1 MKRIM
6 QAKNKVT
13 FLLLFAILVLC
24 IGFIFVACGV
34 GPVTKGV
41 NNDRGNFALDTTDCP
56 GGRTSCTANATATDT
71 AYSMNS
77 IQGKPLTLEAWI
89 KPKVTTT
96 AFILAHIQSRGAAL
110 KVAAVSTT
118 STSCNATGVGVPT
131 VYTFTSAHG
140 HVVGQELSPTSTLA
154 GCGITAGTSYYVCTV
169 PAATTMTIA
178 TTAACGGTTVT
189 NQAGDGTD
197 VTWSGLSSV
206 TPMFEIRRSVFTV
219 GGGGTATS
227 SVPYTVSG
235 SVIDLDAWTHI
246 AGILTNDDHSAVGG
260 HPVCADVAVV
270 GADPHIPDGDATN
283 DPWHLDIYLNGV
295 INACAETYGNVTD
308 PTFAAV
314 AFADAPG
321 AKQVN
326 IQAQGIVDETR
337 IWTTDD
343 RTILDCMNQELGTSG
358 TCDRTDS
365 NLLSYLRF
373 NAGAGHS
380 VMDEAGIFAGA
391 GLVYILAPDNFPSW
405 DTGWTSDT
413 PF

>member
-89 KPKVTTT
+89 KPKVTSSVY
-96 AFILAHIQSRGAAL
+96 ILRHIQSRGAAL
-110 KVAAVSTT
+110 KVAGIGGNTT
-118 STSCNATGVGVPT
+118 
-131 VYTFTSAHG
+131 
-140 HVVGQELSPTSTLA
+140 Q
-154 GCGITAGTSYYVCTV
+154 
-169 PAATTMTIA
+169 
-178 TTAACGGTTVT
+178 
-189 NQAGDGTD
+189 
-197 VTWSGLSSV
+197 V
-206 TPMFEIRRSVFTV
+206 TPMFEIRRVVFAI
-219 GGGGTATS
+219 GGAGATS

-246 AGILTNDDHSAVGG
+246 AGILTNDDHSGV
-260 HPVCADVAVV
+260 HTTCAGV
-270 GADPHIPDGDATN
+270 GANVAAEDDL
-283 DPWHLDIYLNGV
+283 WHMDIYENGV
-295 INACAETYGNVTD
+295 YDDCSYTWGGNTPMTIACDAAGVFTFSSAHGLSVGEQMTPTTSIANCNITAGTAYEVCTVPTTTTVTLD
-308 PTFAAV
+308 DTVGCGSPLTTTTNAAV
-314 AFADAPG
+314 AMIDPTAAADAFAHAPG

>member
-56 GGRTSCTANATATDT
+56 GGRTSCTANATASDH
-71 AYSMNS
+71 AYSKNS

-89 KPKVTTT
+89 KPKATSSVY
-96 AFILAHIQSRGAAL
+96 ILRHIQSRGAGL
-110 KVAAVSTT
+110 KVAGIGGNTT
-118 STSCNATGVGVPT
+118 
-131 VYTFTSAHG
+131 
-140 HVVGQELSPTSTLA
+140 Q
-154 GCGITAGTSYYVCTV
+154 
-169 PAATTMTIA
+169 
-178 TTAACGGTTVT
+178 
-189 NQAGDGTD
+189 
-197 VTWSGLSSV
+197 V
-206 TPMFEIRRSVFTV
+206 TPMFEIRRVVTTV
-219 GGGGTATS
+219 GGGGVTS
-227 SVPYTVSG
+227 SVSYTVSG
-235 SVIDLDAWTHI
+235 SVIDLNAWTHI
-246 AGILTNDDHSAVGG
+246 AGILTNDVHS
-260 HPVCADVAVV
+260 VAVH
-270 GADPHIPDGDATN
+270 AACTDATGAES
-283 DPWHLDIYLNGV
+283 DPWHMDIYLNGV
-295 INACAETYGNVTD
+295 YSDCTETYGGTADDTYSD
-308 PTFAAV
+308 PTAAAV

-391 GLVYILAPDNFPSW
+391 GLVYILTPGDFSSW